1 MKLIEELNTP
11 NCTYRYDLNDN
22 LIKLISLW
30 LDGPITIIAAL
41 LAFVGC
47 HFAVR
52 FLARAGLNRDLT
64 AERNGD

>member
-1 MKLIEELNTP
+1 
-11 NCTYRYDLNDN
+11 LNDD
-22 LIKLISLW
+22 LIRLISLW

-64 AERNGD
+64 AGSFPI